1 MKYPKVSANFSTIM
15 NIRKLK
21 AQDLADLSG
30 IGKSSISHYVNGTHC
45 PSNETAQ
52 ILADVLKVNP
62 LWLMGL
68 DDRMEKEPAATD
80 SLSKDF
86 KEFLELFNN
95 SDKEHQELAVLALKS
110 GQHRS

>member
-45 PSNETAQ
+45 PSNDTAQ

-68 DDRMEKEPAATD
+68 DDRMEKEPVATD